1 MRKILMLAAVPAVL
15 SVALVA
21 PATAAKSSSATLTV
35 STSAA
40 GAGASSQ
47 PTVGSSL
54 VFSGCGYQP
63 GVDVLVQVTSPTAV
77 TTYGE
82 VAGSDG
88 CVSTADSDAFTAHD
102 AGTYTAAAFQSSRRK
117 ADANLTFTVTN

>member
-1 MRKILMLAAVPAVL
+1 MRKILTAVAVPAVL
-15 SVALVA
+15 SMAFAA
-21 PATAAKSSSATLTV
+21 PALAARPSSATLTV
-35 STSAA
+35 ST
-40 GAGASSQ
+40 AGASAAASQ

-54 VFSGCGYQP
+54 VFSGCGYEP
-63 GVDVLVQVTSPTAV
+63 GADVLVQVVSPTAT

-88 CVSTADSDAFTAHD
+88 CISTADSATFTAHD
-102 AGTYTAAAFQSSRRK
+102 AGTYTAAAFQSSKRK